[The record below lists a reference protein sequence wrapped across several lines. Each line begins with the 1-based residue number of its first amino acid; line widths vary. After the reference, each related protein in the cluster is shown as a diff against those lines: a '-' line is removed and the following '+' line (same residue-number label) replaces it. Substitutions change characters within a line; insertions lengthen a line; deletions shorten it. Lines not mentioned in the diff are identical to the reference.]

1 MESVIYLS
9 WNLLRVYSIY
19 ILIDVFLKRKE
30 IKSVF
35 LLIAYIAFF
44 VINSVAYLCFNSYIV
59 NIASNIVPIF
69 LITFLYQS
77 KIWKKIFVTIL
88 IYALSMFW
96 ESVLYALFNAMHI
109 KNLVIVSILASS
121 IMMFITALFCKIHIK
136 LKFRLETHIKA
147 FYYIMLIFI
156 PVGSIIIGHLTMH
169 EWDIKSFVI
178 GIILLLMNFL
188 IFYIFDE
195 IVKSYIR
202 QQEAESIKQN
212 KLYFQHELEVMEKS
226 QLKMD
231 CLRHDMKNHF
241 YRIESYIKENNLNEL
256 LDYVEQGKQSLITG
270 KEYAF
275 TGNKSIDCIL
285 NYKFDEAI
293 KNNINFS
300 INATVP
306 NVTKINSFDLNTI
319 LGNILDNAIEAATK
333 SADKKIDVSINYN
346 KNTLTIVIINSYDG
360 KINKNFETT
369 KENPSGHGLGLKS
382 VQITAEKYNG
392 LVDFSY
398 NKMYFTTKILLYDE

>member
-44 VINSVAYLCFNSYIV
+44 AINSVAYLCFDSYTV
-59 NIASNIVPIF
+59 NIASNVIPIF

-88 IYALSMFW
+88 IYAVAMCW
-96 ESVLYALFNAMHI
+96 ESVLYILFNALHLNNTVMIGGFSESIMIFLTARVLKTHINQKFQLASHI
-109 KNLVIVSILASS
+109 KV
-121 IMMFITALFCKIHIK
+121 
-136 LKFRLETHIKA
+136 
-147 FYYIMLIFI
+147 FYYLMLIFI
-156 PVGSIIIGHLTMH
+156 PVGSIIIGYLTMPA
-169 EWDIKSFVI
+169 KSIASLVI
-178 GIILLLMNFL
+178 GVILLFINFL
-188 IFYIFDE
+188 VFYLFDE
-195 IVKSYIR
+195 IIKSYMR

-212 KLYFQHELEVMEKS
+212 KLYFQLEVMEKS

-293 KNNINFS
+293 KNNITFS

-360 KINKNFETT
+360 KINKNFATT